1 MSGHDISKSVSNK
14 LSVDSRIVSGI
25 LSEARTPVGPKR
37 SLQADGS
44 GVIITEEMMDRAFDK
59 AYHAGELTGRY
70 KRAYEKRMGIEDKD
84 AIDHSRWPAAYR
96 QELNP
101 KDTPLTKE
109 QERSI
114 EFWTELPLNLVAVA
128 LALPLTA
135 ALAVAASP
143 FLLAIHAG
151 ERIHNLLKSKF
162 QKNPNLG
169 AVNEKAKNKTCENM
183 TLSPVV
189 KSKPRKIDSPSPMPP
204 CSVPSLGKSVGCRRI
219 PLTLDGCDPRES
231 LGLKTEN
238 ELNAYI
244 AWKKNQEKPS
254 EREYRGRWDCEP
266 VATVGNGWSSEN
278 YIVGSGP
285 PRPKLTYGATRS
297 KNADPVISFDR
308 LADQGEEKKLFS
320 GANSL
325 VNKAAL
331 QLRNASTLKTLPD
344 KGKADD
350 A

>member
-14 LSVDSRIVSGI
+14 LSMDSRIVSGI
-25 LSEARTPVGPKR
+25 LSEARTPVEPKR
-37 SLQADGS
+37 SLQTDGS

-84 AIDHSRWPAAYR
+84 AASHSRWPAAYR
-96 QELNP
+96 KELNS
-101 KDTPLTKE
+101 KDTSLTKE

-114 EFWTELPLNLVAVA
+114 EFWTELPINLVAVA

-143 FLLAIHAG
+143 FLLALFAG
-151 ERIHNLLKSKF
+151 ERIHNLLKPKF
-162 QKNPNLG
+162 RKNLNLG
-169 AVNEKAKNKTCENM
+169 AVNDKAKNKTCEKM
-183 TLSPVV
+183 TPSPVV
-189 KSKPRKIDSPSPMPP
+189 ESKPRKIDSPSPPLRP
-204 CSVPSLGKSVGCRRI
+204 ALPSPDKASGFRRI
-219 PLTLDGCDPRES
+219 PLTVDGHDPRES

-238 ELNAYI
+238 ELNAYL

-254 EREYRGRWDCEP
+254 EREYRDRWDCEP
-266 VATVGNGWSSEN
+266 VATGGNGWSSEN

-285 PRPKLTYGATRS
+285 PRPKLSYGATRS

-308 LADQGEEKKLFS
+308 LADQGEQKKLCS

-331 QLRNASTLKTLPD
+331 QLRNASTPKTLPD
-344 KGKADD
+344 KGNADD

>member
-14 LSVDSRIVSGI
+14 LSMDSRIVSGI
-25 LSEARTPVGPKR
+25 LSEARTPVEPKR
-37 SLQADGS
+37 SLQADG
-44 GVIITEEMMDRAFDK
+44 
-59 AYHAGELTGRY
+59 RY
-70 KRAYEKRMGIEDKD
+70 KKAYEKRMAIEDKD

-96 QELNP
+96 KELNS
-101 KDTPLTKE
+101 KDTSLTKE

-114 EFWTELPLNLVAVA
+114 EFWTELPINLVAVA
-128 LALPLTA
+128 LALPLTV

-143 FLLAIHAG
+143 FLLALFAG
-151 ERIHNLLKSKF
+151 KRIHNLLKPKF
-162 QKNPNLG
+162 RKNPNLG
-169 AVNEKAKNKTCENM
+169 ADKEKAKNKTCEKM
-183 TLSPVV
+183 TPSPVV
-189 KSKPRKIDSPSPMPP
+189 QSKPRKLDSPSPPLPP
-204 CSVPSLGKSVGCRRI
+204 ALPSPDKASGFRRI
-219 PLTLDGCDPRES
+219 PLTVDGHDPRET

-244 AWKKNQEKPS
+244 AWKKNQKKPS
-254 EREYRGRWDCEP
+254 EREYRDRWDCEP
-266 VATVGNGWSSEN
+266 VATGGNGWSSEN

-285 PRPKLTYGATRS
+285 PRPKLSYGATIS

-308 LADQGEEKKLFS
+308 LADQGEEKKMFS

-331 QLRNASTLKTLPD
+331 QLRNASTLKALPD